1 MPDVHARRSLT
12 RRARFLALLIVAV
25 AGRVESVSGQESL
38 LDSARARLARLDG
51 EVRLAGPDSA
61 IEIRRDR
68 WGVPHI
74 YAKTTHDLFFAQGYV
89 VAQDR
94 LWQMEIWRR
103 AGEGRLAEVLGPG
116 FVERDRVARLLKY
129 RGDMAAEWAS
139 YAPDTRAIV
148 RDFVQ
153 GVNAYIAEVKDRPP
167 IEFTLLGMAPSPWEE
182 TVPLQRMGALSMTGN
197 AQEEVLRAQL
207 LTRIGAER
215 LEALWPT
222 DPHRALDPAPGLD
235 LSGIGTGSL
244 GAAAADATIPF
255 SRQEGSNNWVVS
267 GAKTATGKPLLA
279 NDPHR
284 AVALPSLRYLTHLV
298 GPGWDVIGA
307 GEPGVPGVAGGHN
320 DRIGFGFTIVGM
332 DQQDLYVE
340 KLSVCPGFR
349 RSPAARRG
357 QAPRCSW
364 YNGHWAPLK
373 AIVDTI
379 PVKGGAP
386 RVVRLEFTRH
396 GPLVGEDSARGRG
409 YALRFVGSEPGTA
422 GYLAQLSVDR
432 ALDWE
437 QFKVA
442 AARWKLPTEN
452 LIYGDVRG
460 NIGWVAAGLMPVRSW
475 SGLLPVP
482 GDGKYEWQ
490 GFLPFDQLPTAYNP
504 PSGLIVTANNN
515 ILPPGYDKPLN
526 YDWAEPFRADRI
538 GEVLR
543 DASQLTRNDFERLQ
557 HDELSLP
564 ARRLVP
570 VLLAAAARYPEVV
583 QRSDRLAPALRLL
596 QGWDDVMGADQVAP
610 LVYEAW
616 WRALRRRVVE
626 RWLGAAARDV
636 GSLPEEG
643 VLIDLVTRPDPLF
656 GPAAADARDSTALF
670 ALEDAVAELE
680 KVAGPAPA
688 QWTWG
693 NVHQA
698 RFRHPLA
705 AAFDLPP
712 AARGGDGNTVNATS
726 GRGYEQTHGA
736 SYRIVVDF
744 ADFDNT
750 TATSVPGQSGQPG
763 SEYYGN
769 LLPLWAEGKYFP
781 LVYSRAA
788 VERETA
794 HLLWLLP
801 AR

>member
-1 MPDVHARRSLT
+1 VPDVHARRSLT